1 MPLECLAWK
10 HELLPQP
17 KIYMRIESLR
27 RTLIDFRLVKFSLNS
42 PCEKTIREACLHRN
56 DVGLT
61 ASTGVIGVTK
71 NPPISKLPF
80 R

>member
-1 MPLECLAWK
+1 MPHKYLTWK

-27 RTLIDFRLVKFSLNS
+27 RTLIDFRLVIFHLILLVK
-42 PCEKTIREACLHRN
+42 KTIKEACLHQN

-61 ASTGVIGVTK
+61 APTGEIGVTK